1 MKRLFDAPVGRCV
14 LHTWG
19 GNGWQFTEIAIFGA
33 DGYSVRE
40 DVGGGMDAEPLASF
54 ISRLT
59 GLAGPEA
66 DAIAADATARWR
78 DSGEEADQ
86 ARQGRRLLLLFKGT
100 LLGGASAVAAVAAG
114 ALVAGRRRRAS

>member
-1 MKRLFDAPVGRCV
+1 MKRLFDAPAGRCV

-19 GNGWQFTEIAIFGA
+19 GDGWQFTEITIFGA
-33 DGYSVRE
+33 EGYSVRE

-59 GLAGPEA
+59 GLAAPEA
-66 DAIAADATARWR
+66 DVIAADTTARWR
-78 DSGEEADQ
+78 DSGEEAEQ
-86 ARQGRRLLLLFKGT
+86 TRQGRRLLLLVKGT

-114 ALVAGRRRRAS
+114 VLVAGRRRQVS